1 MPSNELGEGLCGEK
15 RLCPSPQGTPSRERG
30 AQGTP
35 PTPHSPCPHYL
46 VSDHHPLSPGL
57 VSADKESAAHILS
70 REGGGNLLGIV
81 VGGVQES
88 LDARP
93 GAYKLVL
100 RNRKGFIRLAL
111 THGYQGE
118 GS

>member
-1 MPSNELGEGLCGEK
+1 MPPGGTWTETCHGMEAGHPGLQVLDLMEVRK
-15 RLCPSPQGTPSRERG
+15 RLF
-30 AQGTP
+30 
-35 PTPHSPCPHYL
+35 PCL
-46 VSDHHPLSPGL
+46 GL

-70 REGGGNLLGIV
+70 REGGSNLLSIV
-81 VGGVQES
+81 VGDIQES

-100 RNRKGFIRLAL
+100 RNHKGFIMLAL
-111 THGYQGE
+111 MHGYQGE